1 MARANIQRIKH
12 IVDADGNVD
21 DTPVVTV
28 DLINT
33 VDSPA
38 FTNAVNVETGS
49 RVHAIYLHLEVS
61 HTSGTGRPNIYFI
74 IFKNPGANLTAPA
87 PTAVGISD
95 ERKYVIH
102 QGMVMMS
109 GDAGN
114 GLPRVFFDGVIRIP
128 KLYQRN
134 GIKDKLQLVIVTK
147 TASLSADWCL
157 QCIYK
162 EFR

>member
-1 MARANIQRIKH
+1 MVRANIQRIKH
-12 IVDADGNVD
+12 IVDAQGTVD

-38 FTNAVNVETGS
+38 FTSQVNVETGS
-49 RVHAIYLHLEVS
+49 RVHGIYLHLECS
-61 HTSGTGRPNIYFI
+61 HTSGTGLPNFYMI
-74 IFKNPGANLTAPA
+74 IFKNPGANLTAPN
-87 PTAVGISD
+87 PKAVGITD

-102 QGMVMMS
+102 QSMVMMS

-114 GLPRVFFDGVIRIP
+114 GLPRVVFDGVIKIP
-128 KLYQRN
+128 KLYTRN
-134 GIKDKLQLVIVTK
+134 GIKDKLQMVLVTG
-147 TASLSADWCL
+147 TASLSADWCV

>member
-1 MARANIQRIKH
+1 MVLANIQRIKH
-12 IVDADGNVD
+12 IVEAEGNVD
-21 DTPVVTV
+21 DSPVSTV

-38 FTNAVNVETGS
+38 FTNAVNCETGS
-49 RVHAIYLHLEVS
+49 RVHGIYLHLEVS

-74 IFKNPGANLTAPA
+74 IFKNPGANLTAPD
-87 PTAVGISD
+87 PKAVGITD

-109 GDAGN
+109 GDAAN
-114 GLPRVFFDGVIRIP
+114 GLPRVMFDGVIRIP

-134 GIKDKLQLVIVTK
+134 GIKDKLQLVIRTG
-147 TASLSADWCL
+147 TTDLAADFCL